1 MGKSKELA
9 TLTDVGGTIDGALTI
24 TETSNQ
30 ALNLT
35 TTGLGSQVVYQSST
49 TNTPWY
55 TGVAGSTADDF
66 LIYQG
71 ATANAGDIYM
81 YTNSYE
87 RMRIDASGR
96 VTMPYQAGFRAF
108 QNTNYTHPSGNV
120 NLSSVWGGLGYWSKD
135 FDNQNNF
142 NTSNGL
148 FTAPVAGMYSFSA
161 GLNGEVNAS
170 NITYFSCE
178 FLVNG
183 SRKSIHWFGN
193 IKSGSSGYSAANNAS
208 LFKLSAGDTV
218 GLHCEINATQNLL
231 GAVSGAYGFFS
242 GYLIG

>member
-96 VTMPYQAGFRAF
+96 VTMPYQPAFRAYRS
-108 QNTNYTHPSGNV
+108 TDPGV
-120 NLSSVWGGLGYWSKD
+120 
-135 FDNQNNF
+135 
-142 NTSNGL
+142 NTSDGNMSWSGTDFNVGNHFANNR
-148 FTAPVAGMYSFSA
+148 FTAPVAGTYIF
-161 GLNGEVNAS
+161 GVN
-170 NITYFSCE
+170 N
-178 FLVNG
+178 NMG
-183 SRKSIHWFGN
+183 
-193 IKSGSSGYSAANNAS
+193 SGYSVSTWRLYKNGSPYHVLSYSDFTASWKNSSGSTLMQLQANDYIEAWWR
-208 LFKLSAGDTV
+208 GDPD
-218 GLHCEINATQNLL
+218 
-231 GAVSGAYGFFS
+231 YGITWCGFY

>member
-55 TGVAGSTADDF
+55 TGVAGNAADDF

-96 VTMPYQAGFRAF
+96 VTMPYQPMFSAYDAIGATASYITFA
-108 QNTNYTHPSGNV
+108 NTRRNIGNH
-120 NLSSVWGGLGYWSKD
+120 
-135 FDNQNNF
+135 F
-142 NTSNGL
+142 NASTGT
-148 FTAPVAGMYSFSA
+148 FTAPIAGSYLFCWNGLHNNSYTTHARVLFAVNNSASVSWGDTLQSVAGSFTET
-161 GLNGEVNAS
+161 GLS
-170 NITYFSCE
+170 QIIY
-178 FLVNG
+178 L
-183 SRKSIHWFGN
+183 
-193 IKSGSSGYSAANNAS
+193 AAN
-208 LFKLSAGDTV
+208 DTV
-218 GLHCEINATQNLL
+218 RLYNEANA
-231 GAVSGAYGFFS
+231 VYGPQYAAFT
-242 GYLIG
+242 GILVG

>member
-96 VTMPYQAGFRAF
+96 VTMPYQPAFNATAGSSTSLGLYWQKIDYSQQVTQTGGHYNA
-108 QNTNYTHPSGNV
+108 TNYR
-120 NLSSVWGGLGYWSKD
+120 
-135 FDNQNNF
+135 
-142 NTSNGL
+142 
-148 FTAPVAGMYSFSA
+148 FTAPVNGWYQFNASWSA
-161 GLNGEVNAS
+161 ENNSDIDGTFALVLNGSVYANFGTVSMSNTGANYEGHVISACAYLYANDYVEVFRYS
-170 NITYFSCE
+170 T
-178 FLVNG
+178 VNTTTRG
-183 SRKSIHWFGN
+183 FDWTGN
-193 IKSGSSGYSAANNAS
+193 
-208 LFKLSAGDTV
+208 
-218 GLHCEINATQNLL
+218 
-231 GAVSGAYGFFS
+231 FS

>member
-55 TGVAGSTADDF
+55 TGVAGSAADDF

-96 VTMPYQAGFRAF
+96 VTMPYQPAFHAYHDVGSSNTYAAWQAF
-108 QNTNYTHPSGNV
+108 QFNTVITNVGNH
-120 NLSSVWGGLGYWSKD
+120 
-135 FDNQNNF
+135 F
-142 NTSNGL
+142 NTSTYK
-148 FTAPVAGMYSFSA
+148 FTAPVAGKYVFQCGMLFSSA
-161 GLNGEVNAS
+161 GNTPDFRFVVNNVNTGVAGYAS
-170 NITYFSCE
+170 SYFDTN
-178 FLVNG
+178 LWM
-183 SRKSIHWFGN
+183 K
-193 IKSGSSGYSAANNAS
+193 ANATAV
-208 LFKLSAGDTV
+208 FVLSANDVVHVAPISNVTIHDDSPTDQ
-218 GLHCEINATQNLL
+218 HCQ
-231 GAVSGAYGFFS
+231 FS

>member
-9 TLTDVGGTIDGALTI
+9 TLTDAGGTIDGALTI

-87 RMRIDASGR
+87 RMRIDAAGR
-96 VTMPYQAGFRAF
+96 VTMPYQAGFAAYSPATGTGG
-108 QNTNYTHPSGNV
+108 QNAIVYGSTYHNIGNH
-120 NLSSVWGGLGYWSKD
+120 Y
-135 FDNQNNF
+135 
-142 NTSNGL
+142 NTSTGIFTAPIAGRYL
-148 FTAPVAGMYSFSA
+148 FTASCLFNYSSGGYHRLDFR
-161 GLNGEVNAS
+161 LNGSVYNSYGETLENQAGPSYSSATIS
-170 NITYFSCE
+170 NIFT
-178 FLVNG
+178 LNANDTMQMWNG
-183 SRKSIHWFGN
+183 SSVTTY
-193 IKSGSSGYSAANNAS
+193 GSS
-208 LFKLSAGDTV
+208 
-218 GLHCEINATQNLL
+218 
-231 GAVSGAYGFFS
+231 YGHFS
-242 GYLIG
+242 GIMLA